1 MPKEEVLA
9 ALAASDNVK
18 VERLVRTFLTA
29 QSLKILPPSAFG
41 DAVNQYVLKDD
52 KHILEQFVGDSL
64 EARVRDMMVMG
75 EEDEDE
81 DLNPLME
88 QLRERHEDA
97 FIKGT
102 AKLKKTQKTSL
113 KKKPHMW
120 DSDIDGH
127 WEDAPEAFS
136 ADEAPAGRRRKGD
149 SEEDEDLS
157 DAGPMLKATTRK
169 APAKK
174 APAKPRAPPK
184 AKATAKAKAPAKKVP
199 AKGRK
204 KAVEPSDDEDDE
216 DVIMLDPD
224 STLQA
229 KSLPKRAVASR
240 GRQSQLNFSQP
251 PKSQTQTIKELS
263 DDEISDDDAFEP
275 MKPSSRRR

>member
-9 ALAASDNVK
+9 ALAAADNVK
-18 VERLVRTFLTA
+18 VEKLVRTFLTA

-52 KHILEQFVGDSL
+52 KHVLEQFVGDSL
-64 EARVRDMMVMG
+64 EARVRDMMLMG

-88 QLRERHEDA
+88 QLRERHEDS

-102 AKLKKTQKTSL
+102 AKLKKTQKTGL
-113 KKKPHMW
+113 KHKPDMW

-127 WEDAPEAFS
+127 WEDAPEAYS

-149 SEEDEDLS
+149 SEEDEEMS
-157 DAGPMLKATTRK
+157 DAGPAKTAPGRK

-174 APAKPRAPPK
+174 PP
-184 AKATAKAKAPAKKVP
+184 AKAKAPAKPKAKAPAKKAP

-204 KAVEPSDDEDDE
+204 KAVEPSDHEEED
-216 DVIMLDPD
+216 DVIMLDSDPP
-224 STLQA
+224 LQT
-229 KSLPKRAVASR
+229 KSLPKRAVAPR
-240 GRQSQLNFSQP
+240 GRQSQLNFSQA

-263 DDEISDDDAFEP
+263 DDEISDEDDAFEP